1 MIKIFQTIFR
11 DVSDASKDKYG
22 LRELAVNIIVL
33 IIAFVLAILL
43 SKKM

>member
-11 DVSDASKDKYG
+11 GASGASKDKYG